1 MGWIKRMLYG
11 VLIGIA
17 AIAPGLSG
25 GTIAIALGF
34 YEDLLRAVGNLLTD
48 FKKNALYL
56 LPFGA
61 GGMASVAAL
70 SVVISFL
77 FSRYPLPSNMLFIG
91 FILGT
96 LPFITGK
103 LRSNL
108 KGLVSHIFTAL
119 LFFILVLI
127 PLFLKPAGISE
138 ISSSEALS
146 GGPKTMLLLVLL
158 GVIIAAAL
166 VIPGLS
172 GTMILSAMGFY
183 KTLLLIASTFVTAL
197 AGLDFSAAF
206 RQMIFILPLVIG
218 VLLGIFLTARFISLL
233 FEKVPA
239 YVYSAV
245 LGLILATPFVMLAD
259 IRKSDF
265 SVFTISAGAAA
276 LAAGLLL
283 VRKLGDMD

>member
-1 MGWIKRMLYG
+1 MLYG

-138 ISSSEALS
+138 ISSSGEALS

-206 RQMIFILPLVIG
+206 RQMIFILPLGIG